1 MAFRI
6 QIRRDTSTNWTVNN
20 PILLEGEL
28 GYETNTSYIKIGDGT
43 TPWNSLGYWSGG
55 LTGGGLIVKENS
67 TIVQSPTDVI
77 NFSSDFTVTSASGNT
92 AQVSLTA
99 GGATTNQINIFEDGV
114 LGLTGAT
121 GFNFTGKPEAITYS
135 GKTVNIDLD
144 LANTT
149 YTSPYFSVTASL
161 SGGNFASFTSSKGPD
176 NTSLTGG
183 NWNFTLSNAGNNLT
197 ITHNTGAIPIGL
209 STHGTNGSGESFVL
223 NPYITSNSG
232 FALSYPSNK
241 NSFTVYGV
249 NSTNTGAALSGNVQ
263 IVWTFGAT
271 N

>member
-28 GYETNTSYIKIGDGT
+28 GYETNTSYMKIGDGT
-43 TPWNSLGYWSGG
+43 TPWNSLNYWSGG

-67 TIVQSPTDVI
+67 ITVQSPTDVI
-77 NFSSDFTVTSASGNT
+77 NFSSDFTVTSSSGNT
-92 AQVSLTA
+92 AEVSISSGGVTA
-99 GGATTNQINIFEDGV
+99 NTINIFEDGV

-121 GFNFTGKPEAITYS
+121 GFNFTGRPESVTYT
-135 GKTVNIDLD
+135 GKTVNVNL
-144 LANTT
+144 LGNTT
-149 YTSPYFSVTASL
+149 PYFSATATL
-161 SGGNFASFTSSKGPD
+161 SGGNFSSFSSSSGPD
-176 NTSLTGG
+176 GESLTGSS
-183 NWNFTLSNAGNNLT
+183 WNFTLSNAGNNLT

-209 STHGTNGSGESFVL
+209 ATHGTNGSGKSFVL
-223 NPYITSNSG
+223 SPYITSNSG
-232 FALSYPSNK
+232 FALSYPTNK

-249 NSTNTGAALSGNVQ
+249 NSTNTGAALSGNVH